1 MPHAMNTSSNPKQE
15 GFPAGAA
22 GEPLAE
28 KLTNS
33 EFGHLLESYRAY
45 LNLLVRIEIGRG
57 LQAKLDGSD
66 LVQETLF
73 EAHRHLP
80 QFRGHSER
88 QFVAWLREIMAAKL
102 ANLVRHYYGTQGR
115 DIRLERDLGARLDQ
129 SSLMLDGGLIDR
141 GSSPSQQAAHREQS
155 VLLAAALERLPPDY
169 RDVLVLRHF
178 QELPFA
184 EIGRRLGRSVDSVEK
199 LWVRGLARLRQL
211 MGDPE

>member
-1 MPHAMNTSSNPKQE
+1 MNTPSNPKEQSL
-15 GFPAGAA
+15 AGAA
-22 GEPLAE
+22 LGGERFAE
-28 KLTNS
+28 TLTNS
-33 EFGHLLESYRAY
+33 EFGRLLESYRAY

-66 LVQETLF
+66 LVQETLL

-80 QFRGHSER
+80 HFRGHSER
-88 QFVAWLREIMAAKL
+88 QFVVWLREIMAAKL

-115 DIRLERDLGARLDQ
+115 DIRLERELGAHLDQ
-129 SSLMLDGGLIDR
+129 SSQLLDGGLVDG
-141 GSSPSQQAAHREQS
+141 GSSPSQQAAHREQA
-155 VLLAAALERLPPDY
+155 VLLAAALERLPADY

-178 QELPFA
+178 HELPFA

-211 MGDPE
+211 MGGLE

>member
-1 MPHAMNTSSNPKQE
+1 MSQPGDPHE
-15 GFPAGAA
+15 GLFDPGAA
-22 GEPLAE
+22 PGARLAE
-28 KLTNS
+28 TLTRS
-33 EFGHLLESYRAY
+33 QFGRLLDSYRSY

-66 LVQETLF
+66 VVQETLL

-80 QFRGHSER
+80 QFRGTSER

-115 DIRLERDLGARLDQ
+115 DVRLERELGGRLDQ
-129 SSLMLDGGLIDR
+129 SSQMLDGGLVDG
-141 GSSPSQQAAHREQS
+141 GSSPSQQASHREQS
-155 VLLAAALERLPPDY
+155 VRLAAALERLPPDY

-211 MGDPE
+211 MGGPE